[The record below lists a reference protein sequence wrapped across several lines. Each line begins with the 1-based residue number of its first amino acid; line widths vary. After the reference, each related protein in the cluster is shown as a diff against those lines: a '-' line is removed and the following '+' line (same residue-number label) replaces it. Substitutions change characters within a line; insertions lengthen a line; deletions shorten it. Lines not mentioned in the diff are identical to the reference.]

1 MNSFDMEV
9 PADVGTASCR
19 NSTPPLYPP
28 SKHTVGGFLGWL
40 WSTEPSNHL
49 KFPVAIR
56 ACIGLFTL
64 GIYH

>member
-19 NSTPPLYPP
+19 GATPPLYPP
-28 SKHTVGGFLGWL
+28 SKPSAGGFLGWP

-56 ACIGLFTL
+56 ALYQGLHIGDLS
-64 GIYH
+64 